1 MKTLA
6 KGIYQ
11 IDTGKANVFLLEGKE
26 GLALVD
32 AGVYGVKDK
41 LKKVLLK
48 SGFALKDIKHILVT
62 HAHVDHVG
70 GLKELQIA
78 TRAQVWAHSL
88 DTPFILRGEHPPYP
102 DRSQLGL
109 FDKAMGGFIGA
120 FVGSRQPPAPV
131 HNELEEGDILSAVR
145 KNLLAVHLPGH
156 SPGQI
161 GFWLPEER
169 VLLGGDV
176 MMHLLPWLH
185 LPLGAYTPDMD
196 QAKRSVQKVAMLK
209 PQTLGLGHGA
219 PLVGDAEEKVAEFAG
234 RLEKSLAPT
243 N

>member
-6 KGIYQ
+6 KGVYQ
-11 IDTGKANVFLLEGKE
+11 IDTGKANVFLLEGKD

-32 AGVYGVKDK
+32 AAVYGVKDK
-41 LKKVLLK
+41 LKKTLQK
-48 SGFALKDIKHILVT
+48 NGFALSDIKHILVT

-78 TRAQVWAHSL
+78 TGAEVWAHRL
-88 DTPFILRGEHPPYP
+88 ETPFILRGEHTPYP
-102 DRSQLGL
+102 DGSQLGL
-109 FDKAMGGFIGA
+109 LDRAVGGLIGA
-120 FVGSRQPPAPV
+120 FVGSRQPPAPI

-145 KNLLAVHLPGH
+145 KNLLAIHLPGH
-156 SPGQI
+156 SPGQV
-161 GFWLPEER
+161 GYWLPEER

-176 MMHLLPWLH
+176 AMHLLPWLH

-196 QAKRSVQKVAMLK
+196 EAKRSVQKVAMLK

-219 PLVGDAEEKVAEFAG
+219 PLIGNAEEEVAELVG
-234 RLEKSLAPT
+234 KLELED
-243 N
+243 